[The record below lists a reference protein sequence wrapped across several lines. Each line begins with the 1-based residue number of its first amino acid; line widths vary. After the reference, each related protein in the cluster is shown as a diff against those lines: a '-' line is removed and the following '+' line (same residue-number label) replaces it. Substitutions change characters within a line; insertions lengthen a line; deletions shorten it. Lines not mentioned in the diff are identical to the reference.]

1 VPSASTT
8 ENHDDD
14 DDDDDDDDVVV
25 VVAGVVNQHV
35 LTPCYVVIYWDRTST
50 EH

>member
-1 VPSASTT
+1 MPSASTT

>member
-1 VPSASTT
+1 MPSASTT

-14 DDDDDDDDVVV
+14 DDDDD